1 MGLRREGR
9 DGWRGSAAGIIHS
22 FFSSKHRPDRQQTNA
37 RGYGTMTNGGRRGV
51 RVDGSLGKS
60 THRPWFLNHPAL
72 AASLRTRVAVTDDG
86 LETFQVDD
94 DYFKRL
100 RENLFIGH
108 DCDAHGSNHN
118 CVFRNI
124 FSTNYPMPCETRNSA
139 EVFKSPET
147 LVNRRRRCRSKTTR
161 ALRSHAPPRHPRPHI
176 AFLRTSRTHR

>member
-9 DGWRGSAAGIIHS
+9 NGWGGSAAGIISFIHS
-22 FFSSKHRPDRQQTNA
+22 SRVSIDSQQTNA
-37 RGYGTMTNGGRRGV
+37 RGYGRMTDGGRRGV

-86 LETFQVDD
+86 VETFQVDD

-100 RENLFIGH
+100 RERIVIGH
-108 DCDAHGSNHN
+108 DCDAYGSNHN

-124 FSTNYPMPCETRNSA
+124 FQPITHMLCETRNSA

-147 LVNRRRRCRSKTTR
+147 SVNRRRRCRSKTTR
-161 ALRSHAPPRHPRPHI
+161 ALRSHAPSRKPRPHI

>member
-9 DGWRGSAAGIIHS
+9 DGWGGSAAGIIHS

-37 RGYGTMTNGGRRGV
+37 RGYGTMTDGGRRGV

-100 RENLFIGH
+100 REKTSIGH
-108 DCDAHGSNHN
+108 DCDAYGSNPN
-118 CVFRNI
+118 YVFRNVFLPFTLCYAKLEI
-124 FSTNYPMPCETRNSA
+124 VPQ
-139 EVFKSPET
+139 VFKSPR
-147 LVNRRRRCRSKTTR
+147 LSSIGGGGAVQR
-161 ALRSHAPPRHPRPHI
+161 PPAR
-176 AFLRTSRTHR
+176 